1 MKIDKIDVSQLGY
14 GVGVIYFPFS
24 IDIPDYKYWSYS
36 ETDKNYTILI
46 EAVLKF
52 KEIYEKQQESIEK
65 KKKIIN
71 SFYAYSNSNV
81 PDYIYDAAVDAYR
94 NYITT
99 GSPRARALNDFV
111 TVWKDD
117 TESTENNLETKEEKE
132 ETNEV
137 TAFTSGEI
145 SW

>member
-1 MKIDKIDVSQLGY
+1 MKIDRINASRLGY
-14 GVGVIYFPFS
+14 GVIYFPFS
-24 IDIPDYKYWSYS
+24 IDIPDDNKFWSYDD
-36 ETDKNYTILI
+36 TDKNCTILV

-52 KEIYEKQQESIEK
+52 KEICEKQKESIEK

-71 SFYAYSNSNV
+71 NFYGYSSSNV
-81 PDYIYDAAVDAYR
+81 PDYVYDAATDAYR

-99 GSPRARALNDFV
+99 GSPRVRAFNDFV
-111 TVWKDD
+111 TVWKDN
-117 TESTENNLETKEEKE
+117 TESTENNLETKEENE
-132 ETNEV
+132 ENEV